1 LTGQS
6 AAMKTSI
13 YKYLNMA
20 GKFTLAILFFGV
32 HSHVYAQSLSRY
44 SVTRT
49 TGITFTGINTT
60 GNSFP
65 SWRNSTNGNYNEDDN
80 RSYPVDIGF
89 DFWYN
94 GVRYTQFCVSTNG
107 FIDLSS
113 SSDDGGPLAHQYGPY
128 DDDMSED
135 LASET
140 SPLVIAPFYLDLTT
154 YGAVDPLG
162 ESIHYEVSGTPGSRV
177 LTVEW
182 YRVEPW
188 VSGGGGNPDFTFQVK
203 LYESTGQIE
212 FVYGAMNMNGFV
224 FANQTVNVAK
234 GYTSGMNGT
243 TISATPTADQ
253 LFLQQS
259 PNSTTF
265 NHLNANGA
273 ELNPPHTL
281 QTEPTSNSKITI
293 SPPSMNAPYNLSFT
307 SVTQTSM
314 TLNWSD
320 TLWNEVGFV
329 IYRSDDGGATY
340 NFITQT
346 AANATSYTVTGL
358 LAGTT
363 YYYKVYAVNEG
374 RLSSALTGSQTTASP
389 GAPITVASG
398 SWKNPLIWSTGTVP
412 GISDNA
418 TIADGHTVYID
429 TTVTV
434 NSLTVGQ
441 GTSGT
446 LLIGDDNTARSITV
460 IGNVDVKAG
469 AIFRVNGASNTSG
482 HTLTTSGNILNA
494 GKFVMAPD
502 ADSRCAVTFNKN
514 GTQTISGSGDS
525 THFYTITL
533 NMGTSRTNVLDVFAT
548 NFTVSGS
555 NFLTIINGTFNL
567 ATGATIT
574 PFTTSVTI
582 PSSGGIRV
590 NHASAVLNTSGG
602 SVTVQGELKVQNGTV
617 NIGNNQDENLVSRG
631 GVFEFSGGTTKVRGR
646 FEPYSSFDIT
656 DFTMS
661 GGTLIVAD
669 SGSTST
675 ANAPFTM
682 NVAGSRFIM
691 SGGTIVVKKEGGT
704 GTDDLGFVNTG
715 YSNYTVTGGTV
726 QIGYTGLTPA
736 GQTMRINSSIPVYNL
751 TVNSSNATATLIT
764 NNLTV
769 LNDVSITLGALNAN
783 GLDMYVGRHWTNNS
797 QTFTPGTGKVT
808 FNGTSTQTITDASGE
823 TFNKFAVNKAS
834 GTVTLANAVTVNDS
848 FQLTSGTLDV
858 GTTTLT
864 LNGIVTGGGTL
875 TSAVTGTVNYN
886 RSAAGQ
892 SILAAN
898 YGNLTFSNFTKV
910 LPASTVGIAGT
921 FTSGTA
927 AGHTVTGNTIDYNG
941 SGAQNIASFTYN
953 NLTLSNSG
961 TKTVQTGA
969 DTILGTL
976 TIGSGI
982 TFNDNG
988 IGVRVFGNVTHNG
1001 THSGSGSIIMNGTSA
1016 QTLSGNGT
1024 YQNLTINNANGV
1036 SISGNKTINGILTF
1050 TSGVLS
1056 TGTDTLTVASGGSVS
1071 RTSGHVYGWLKKYLA
1086 TGTNVAVTFEVGDA
1100 TSSNYTPATFTFA
1113 SVTSAGAL
1121 KATTVN
1127 SEHPNINTSYID
1139 PTNNVNRYW
1148 QLENAGDFAYN
1159 IASGYNALFTFLNP
1173 GDLDATG
1180 SETSF
1185 RMNVHNGMQWDSTT
1199 AGTRTTTTNEA
1210 TGVDS
1215 LGTYV
1220 VGLQVTSGAYRSKQS
1235 GNWNT
1240 VSTWERFNG
1249 VSWVNAAVTPTSA
1262 NAGLITI
1269 RTGHT
1274 VTVTANVTID
1284 QTVIE
1289 PGATV
1294 SITGATVLTIA
1305 NGSGTDLTVN
1315 GTLQSS
1321 SSQNITTTGTIEVN
1335 SGGKYTHNRNGGN
1348 IPIATWDANSTC
1360 EVTGVTNTLP
1370 GNRNQTFGHFTWN
1383 CASQTAALAF
1393 ALQPATINGNFT
1405 VVSTGTGS
1413 IRLLNNTTTPLTIG
1427 GDFAIQGG
1435 SVLGK
1440 NGGNNTQRINVSG
1453 NFTLSNGSFTLS
1465 DGAADNVTL
1474 NVSGNVT
1481 VSNGTLTFSTAN
1493 ATDSLIVSGHFTHSG
1508 GTVTE
1513 TSTGTA
1519 RIVFSGSDVQNYT
1532 SGGTIGGNNVNFI
1545 VLGGSSLNMGTSTMG
1560 GQTFTLSANATL
1572 IIGSTAGITSAG
1584 ATGNIQTAGART
1596 YSTSGNYIYNGS
1608 AAQVTGNGLP
1618 ATVNKL
1624 VINNSTGVTLTSS
1637 VAVTDSITL
1646 QNGTFAIGS
1655 NTLTINNVAYLV
1667 SGSLSSNANGTVIYN
1682 KASNGQN
1689 VLPLNY
1695 GNLTFSNFNKTL
1707 PSGTIGIAGTF
1718 TPGTATGHTITNS
1731 TIDYNGSSAQTIAA
1745 WDYYN
1750 NLTIS
1755 GSNWKQLNGNAI
1767 VNGNLSVSNGTL
1779 SDSIYTLTV
1788 KGNISNSSIITGTN
1802 NYGRTVLS
1810 GGSSTH
1816 ALSGTGAYWI
1826 LELDDAYGATI
1837 SNDVTIDSLL
1847 ILTNG
1852 IVTTSTNTLIC
1863 NLSPGIYRPLVG
1875 GHVNGK
1881 IRKPIAVSAVP
1892 QNYTFEIGDATH
1904 YTPIEMTFQSV
1915 SVAGTV
1921 TAYQTTGDHP
1931 VIKYSGLDQN
1941 KSVNRYYTISSSGLT
1956 FTTYDVTFN
1965 FVASDI
1971 DAGANTAYFFV
1982 KRYSSPSWN
1991 PSTVNLRQSTSIRT
2005 LNISGFGD
2013 FAVGEA
2019 SSIFYWTKG
2028 AGTYNW
2034 GDDYNWSTHSV
2045 PTSGNTVYF
2054 DGKDTIEVNVAAVC
2068 KDLILQNDT
2077 LRLTI
2082 LAGKTLTVNGNLIQY
2097 SGEFSTR
2104 ADFPTVTGSVTFAG
2118 GLFGYD
2124 SSVGSQTVAAQT
2136 YANLR
2141 LSGGGTKTAAG
2152 TFTVNDNLT
2161 IASGVTFADG
2171 GYTITVKD
2179 SVTNNGAHTGT
2190 GKILLDGTTQHQLTG
2205 TGSFTNIQLNN
2216 SSNGATLDSNLTI
2229 HGTLTLTNG
2238 IITAPND
2245 TLFISSTGT
2254 IVRTSGHI
2262 NGNLRK
2268 YFAPASDSLTFEIGT
2283 ASAYLPVTV
2292 SFGTIST
2299 GGNLTV
2305 QMVSSDHFDINNSSV
2320 YPDSN
2325 VNRYW
2330 VLNNNGIA
2338 FDTYNITVNWLSSD
2352 VDAGV
2357 TDFAN
2362 FIMAIRSNSGVW
2374 DELASGTVTS
2384 TSMRGM
2390 NGTSFSSF
2398 TVGLPSSQIFTS
2410 VQNGNWSTAS
2420 TWDLNKVPKRRDHV
2434 IIASPHVVTLV
2445 DDRKIT
2451 SLTLQSGGTLAD
2463 GGNTLD
2469 LYGNFVFSGTW
2480 SGSGLIRWNDN
2491 VADTLSGSSGTATG
2505 TSTLLVNGTG
2515 KIITATNAT
2524 LYRIQIASGNTITN
2538 NGTVSTTQL
2547 IGDNAAA
2554 TWVNASGSSLSVAD
2568 TLLSTGT
2575 LTATAVPN
2583 TVTYNGSGAQTIKT
2597 TNYYNLSTATGGTK
2611 TISGNIVI
2619 AGDMTIGASTTVNAG
2634 ATVDTVYGN
2643 WNNLGTFTP
2652 GTSQIIFAGSSNSTI
2667 DGATTFNDLVINKNS
2682 SSTRVVLNSNIQT
2695 ANVIMTSGKMI
2706 TGANAI
2712 TITSSRT
2719 GNGIIIGTITRTH
2732 TFNAGTAYA
2741 FEGPNNTITFD
2752 ASGTLPTSVTVF
2764 VDTTSPG
2771 TNTYMEPIDRYYTI
2785 SQTGG
2790 SGFTYTLRLHYED
2803 SEVSPPNFKSSLKLW
2818 ERTSVSPDVWD
2829 RHGASAIDTVAF
2841 WVEKS
2846 GMSVVGTFSLSS
2858 RTVPN
2863 VTLTLSSDVTNPTPG
2878 DTVTYTILYSNVGD
2892 GNATNTIVSASS
2904 PLHTTYVSNS
2914 VVVNSVAKTDAAD
2927 SDGVTVSS
2935 GNITVNLSTIVGT
2948 LTPGA
2953 NGTITYKVI
2962 IN

>member
-1 LTGQS
+1 MKAS
-6 AAMKTSI
+6 A
-13 YKYLNMA
+13 YKYLNIVTA
-20 GKFTLAILFFGV
+20 VSITILLLVV
-32 HSHVYAQSLSRY
+32 HSQVYAQSLSRY

-107 FIDLSS
+107 FIDFSS
-113 SSDDGGPLAHQYGPY
+113 SSDDGGPLLHQYGPY

-135 LASET
+135 LSTET

-162 ESIHYEVSGTPGSRV
+162 ESIHYEVTGTPGSRV

-182 YRVEPW
+182 YKVEPW
-188 VSGGGGNPDFTFQVK
+188 VAGGGGNPDFTFQVK
-203 LYESTGQIE
+203 LYESSGQIE
-212 FVYGAMNMNGFV
+212 FVYGGMNMNGFV

-234 GYTSGMNGT
+234 GYTSGMNAA
-243 TISATPTADQ
+243 TISAAPTADQ

-265 NHLNANGA
+265 NNLNASGN
-273 ELNPPHTL
+273 ELDPPHTL

-293 SPPSMNAPYNLSFT
+293 SPPPMNAPYNLSF
-307 SVTQTSM
+307 SGVTQTSM

-340 NFITQT
+340 NFIAQT
-346 AANATSYTVTGL
+346 AANVTSYTVTGL

-363 YYYKVYAVNEG
+363 YYYRVYAVNEG
-374 RLSSALTGSQTTASP
+374 RLSTALTGSQSTASP
-389 GAPITVASG
+389 GAPVTVASG
-398 SWKNPLIWSTGTVP
+398 SWKNPLIWSTATVP

-434 NSLTVGQ
+434 NSITVGQ

-460 IGNVDVKAG
+460 VGNIDVKTG
-469 AIFRVNGASNTSG
+469 AVFRVNGASNTSG
-482 HTLTTSGNILNA
+482 HTLTISGNILNA
-494 GKFVMAPD
+494 GKFVMATD

-533 NMGTSRTNVLDVFAT
+533 NMGTSRSNVLDVFAT

-555 NFLTIINGTFNL
+555 NFLTITNGTFNL
-567 ATGATIT
+567 ATAATVT
-574 PFTTSVTI
+574 PFTSSVSI

-590 NHASAVLNTSGG
+590 NHASAVLNTTGG
-602 SVTVQGELKVQNGTV
+602 SVTVQGEFKIQNGTV
-617 NIGNNQDENLVSRG
+617 NIGSNQDENLISRG

-646 FEPYSSFDIT
+646 FEPYSPFDIT

-675 ANAPFTM
+675 TNAPFTM
-682 NVAGSRFIM
+682 NVSGSRFIM
-691 SGGTIVVKKEGGT
+691 SGGTIIVKKEGGT
-704 GTDDLGFVNTG
+704 GATDLGFINTG
-715 YSNYTVTGGTV
+715 YSNYTVTGGTI
-726 QIGYTGLTPA
+726 QIGQTGLTPA
-736 GQTMRINSSIPVYNL
+736 GQTMRINSSIPMYDL

-797 QTFTPGTGKVT
+797 QTFTPSTGKVT
-808 FNGTSTQTITDASGE
+808 FNGIGTQTITNASGE
-823 TFNKFAVNKAS
+823 TFNKFAVNKSS
-834 GTVTLANAVTVNDS
+834 GTLTLANSVTVNDS
-848 FQLTSGTLDV
+848 FQLTAGTLDV

-875 TSAVTGTVNYN
+875 TSAVTGTVSYN
-886 RSAAGQ
+886 RSTAGQ
-892 SILAAN
+892 TVLTAN

-910 LPASTVGIAGT
+910 LPSSTVGIAGT
-921 FTSGTA
+921 FTPGNA
-927 AGHTVTGNTIDYNG
+927 AGHTVTGNTIEYNG

-953 NLTLSNSG
+953 NLTTSNNG
-961 TKTVQTGA
+961 IKTVQTGA

-976 TIGSGI
+976 TIGSG
-982 TFNDNG
+982 TTLNNNG
-988 IGVRVFGNVTHNG
+988 IGVRVFGNITHNG
-1001 THSGSGSIIMNGTSA
+1001 THSGSGSLILNGTSA
-1016 QTLSGNGT
+1016 QVLSGSGS
-1024 YQNLTINNANGV
+1024 YQNLTINNTSGV
-1036 SISGNKTINGILTF
+1036 SISGNKTINGTLTF

-1056 TGTDTLTVASGGSVS
+1056 TGTDTLTIASGGSVS
-1071 RTSGHVYGWLKKYLA
+1071 RTSGHVYGWLKKNVN
-1086 TGTNVAVTFEVGDA
+1086 TGSNVAVTFEVGDA
-1100 TSSNYTPATFTFA
+1100 SSANYTPATFTFA
-1113 SVTSAGAL
+1113 SVTAAGDL

-1127 SEHPNINTSYID
+1127 SDHPNINTSYID

-1148 QLENAGDFAYN
+1148 KLENAGGFAYN
-1159 IASGYNALFTFLNP
+1159 IGSGYNAIITFLNP

-1185 RMNVHNGMQWDSTT
+1185 RMNVHNGVRWDSTT

-1220 VGLQVTSGAYRSKQS
+1220 IGLQVTSGAYRSKQT
-1235 GNWNT
+1235 GNWNSI
-1240 VSTWERFNG
+1240 STWERFNG
-1249 VSWVNAAVTPTSA
+1249 VSWVNATATPTSA
-1262 NAGLITI
+1262 DGLITI

-1274 VTVTANVTID
+1274 VSVTANVTID
-1284 QTVIE
+1284 QTIVE
-1289 PGATV
+1289 TGGTL
-1294 SITGATVLTIA
+1294 SITGTTVLTIA
-1305 NGSGTDLTVN
+1305 NGPGTDLTVN

-1321 SSQNITTTGTIEVN
+1321 SSNNITTTGTIEVV
-1335 SGGKYTHNRNGGN
+1335 SGGKYIHNRNGGN

-1360 EVTGVTNTLP
+1360 EITGVTNTLP
-1370 GNRNQTFGHFTWN
+1370 GNRNQTFGNFTWN
-1383 CASQTAALAF
+1383 CTGQTAALAL
-1393 ALQPATINGNFT
+1393 ALQPATINGTFT
-1405 VVSTGTGS
+1405 VVSTGSGS
-1413 IRLLNNTTTPLTIG
+1413 IRLLNNLTTPMTIG
-1427 GDFAIQGG
+1427 GNFVVQGG

-1440 NGGNNTQRINVSG
+1440 NAGNNTQRINVTGGFTVSG
-1453 NFTLSNGSFTLS
+1453 GSFILS
-1465 DGAADNVTL
+1465 DGASDNVTL
-1474 NVSGNVT
+1474 NVNGNVT
-1481 VSNGTLTFSTAN
+1481 ISAGTLTLSSVN
-1493 ATDSLIVSGHFTHSG
+1493 AIDSIIVRGHFSHTG
-1508 GTVTE
+1508 GTITE
-1513 TSTGTA
+1513 TSTGA
-1519 RIVFSGSDVQNYT
+1519 GYIVFNGSNVQNYT
-1532 SGGTIGGNNVNFI
+1532 SGGTIGGNNINFI
-1545 VLGGSSLNMGTSTMG
+1545 VLSGSTLNMGTSVMG

-1572 IIGSTAGITSAG
+1572 MIGSTAGITSAG
-1584 ATGNIQTAGART
+1584 ATGNIQTAGTRT
-1596 YSTSGNYIYNGS
+1596 YSTGANYIYNGAS
-1608 AAQVTGNGLP
+1608 AQVTGNGLP

-1624 VINNSTGVTLTSS
+1624 VINNSAGVSLTSS
-1637 VAVTDSITL
+1637 VAVTDSVTL
-1646 QNGTFAIGS
+1646 QNGTFAIAS
-1655 NTLTINNVAYLV
+1655 NTLTINNVAYLI

-1682 KASNGQN
+1682 KSSNGQD

-1707 PSGTIGIAGTF
+1707 PFGTIGIAGTF
-1718 TPGTATGHTITNS
+1718 TPGTATGHTTTNS
-1731 TIDYNGSSAQTIAA
+1731 TIDYNGSSAQTVAG

-1755 GSNWKQLNGNAI
+1755 GTNWKQLTGNAT
-1767 VNGNLSVSNGTL
+1767 VNGNLSVANGTL

-1788 KGNISNSSIITGTN
+1788 KGNISNSSVITGTN
-1802 NYGRTVLS
+1802 NYGKTVLS
-1810 GGSSTH
+1810 GGSAAHT
-1816 ALSGTGAYWI
+1816 LSGTGTYWV
-1826 LELDDAYGATI
+1826 LELNDSYGAVI

-1847 ILTNG
+1847 ILTTG
-1852 IVTTSTNTLIC
+1852 IVTTGTNTLIC
-1863 NLSPGIYRPLVG
+1863 NSSPGVYRPVVG
-1875 GHVNGK
+1875 GHVYGRM
-1881 IRKPIAVSAVP
+1881 RKPIAASGVP
-1892 QNYTFEIGDATH
+1892 QNYTFEIGDATY

-1921 TAYQTTGDHP
+1921 TTYQTSGDHP

-1941 KSVNRYYTISSSGLT
+1941 KSVNRYYTISGSGLT
-1956 FTTYDVTFN
+1956 FTSYDVTFN
-1965 FVASDI
+1965 FVTSDI

-2005 LNISGFGD
+2005 LNISSFGD
-2013 FAVGEA
+2013 FAIGEA
-2019 SSIFYWTKG
+2019 SAVFYWTKG

-2124 SSVGSQTVAAQT
+2124 STGGSQTVAAQT

-2141 LSGGGTKTAAG
+2141 LSGGGSKTAAG
-2152 TFTVNDNLT
+2152 TVTVNDNLT
-2161 IASGVTFADG
+2161 IASGVTFNDG
-2171 GYTITVKD
+2171 GFTITVKD
-2179 SVTNNGAHTGT
+2179 SITNNGTHTGT
-2190 GKILLDGTTQHQLTG
+2190 GKILLNGTTQHQLTG
-2205 TGSFTNIQLNN
+2205 VGSFTNVQLNN
-2216 SSNGATLDSNLTI
+2216 SSNGATLDSNLTVN
-2229 HGTLTLTNG
+2229 GTLTLTNG
-2238 IITAPND
+2238 IITVPND

-2254 IVRTSGHI
+2254 VVRTNGYI

-2299 GGNLTV
+2299 GGNLTI

-2357 TDFAN
+2357 TDFAS
-2362 FIMAIRSNSGVW
+2362 FIMAVRSNSGVW
-2374 DELASGTVTS
+2374 DELAPGTVTS

-2390 NGTSFSSF
+2390 NGTSFGSF

-2434 IIASPHVVTLV
+2434 IIVSPHVVTLV
-2445 DDRKIT
+2445 DDRKI
-2451 SLTLQSGGTLAD
+2451 SSVTLQSGGTLAD

-2480 SGSGLIRWNDN
+2480 SGSGQIRWNN
-2491 VADTLSGSSGTATG
+2491 NTADTLSGSGGSATG

-2524 LYRIQIASGNTITN
+2524 LYRIQIAAGNTITN
-2538 NGTVSTTQL
+2538 NGSISATQL
-2547 IGDNAAA
+2547 IGGNAAS
-2554 TWVNASGSSLSVAD
+2554 TWVNGTGSSLSVAD

-2575 LTATAVPN
+2575 LTATASSN
-2583 TVTYNGSGAQTIKT
+2583 TVNYNGSGAQTIKA
-2597 TNYYNLSTATGGTK
+2597 TNYYHLSTATGGTK
-2611 TISGNIVI
+2611 TFSGDIVV
-2619 AGDMTIGASTTVNAG
+2619 AGNMTIGASTTVTAG
-2634 ATVDTVYGN
+2634 ATTDTVYGN
-2643 WNNLGTFTP
+2643 WNNFGTFTA
-2652 GTSQIIFAGSSNSTI
+2652 GTSTIVFAGTSNSTI
-2667 DGATTFNDLVINKNS
+2667 DGSTTFNDLVMNKNS
-2682 SSTRVVLNSNIQT
+2682 SSTTIILNSNIQT
-2695 ANVIMTSGKMI
+2695 ANAIMTSGKML
-2706 TGANAI
+2706 TGANSI

-2752 ASGTLPTSVTVF
+2752 AGGTLPTSITVF

-2803 SEVSPPNFKSSLKLW
+2803 AEVVPPNFKSSLKLW
-2818 ERTSVSPDVWD
+2818 ERTSTSPDVWD

-2846 GMSVVGTFSLSS
+2846 GMTVVGTFSLSS

-2863 VTLTLSSDVTNPTPG
+2863 ITLTLSSNVTNPVPG

-2904 PLHTTYVSNS
+2904 PLHTTYVPNS
-2914 VVVNSVAKTDAAD
+2914 VVVNSVAKTDASD
-2927 SDGVTVSS
+2927 SDGVTVSM
-2935 GNITVNLSTIVGT
+2935 GNITVNLGTIVGT
-2948 LTPGA
+2948 LAPGA
-2953 NGTITYKVI
+2953 SGSITYKVI
-2962 IN
+2962 LN